1 MSFFSQPLLPLPG
14 VRPDP
19 ATAKR
24 RRAEGAR
31 QRKIAALRAR
41 WTPEELAEEEERL
54 AAEVLR
60 RIEKGDVIRFPP
72 ADEDRRRRG

>member
-31 QRKIAALRAR
+31 QRKIAALRAK
-41 WTPEELAEEEERL
+41 WSAQQIEDEEIRL

-60 RIEKGDVIRFPP
+60 RIEADEVTRFPV
-72 ADEDRRRRG
+72 DEDRRSR

>member
-19 ATAKR
+19 ATATR

-31 QRKIAALRAR
+31 QRKIAALRAK
-41 WTPEELAEEEERL
+41 WSAQQIEDEEIRL

-60 RIEKGDVIRFPP
+60 RIEKGDVIRLPP